1 MEFGQR
7 LKNLRL
13 SQEKTQQ
20 DLASCI
26 GVSVVAVRNW
36 EHGSK
41 KPSMDAL
48 ISLSKALGASVDSL
62 LGISGCFQPMGVIL
76 SPTEKTLLSNYQML
90 DSYGKKAVDTMC
102 ALEKERVD
110 ALRKVSEPKVINF
123 EQVAKAR
130 ERYVP
135 HYTTPSAAG
144 INVPLDGA
152 DFEMMLVD
160 DNVPDDADF
169 AVDIHGNSME
179 PYIHDGDMVFVKKGA
194 ELVIGDVGIFCVDG
208 AMYCK
213 QYYLDEGN
221 NLILVSANPEL
232 RHTNVRVAADSGSSV
247 TTFGKVL
254 LGYRIELPDYLFDDD

>member
-13 SQEKTQQ
+13 SQGKTQQ

-26 GVSVVAVRNW
+26 GVSVVAVRSW

-48 ISLSKALGASVDSL
+48 VSLGKALGTSIDVL
-62 LGISGCFQPMGVIL
+62 LGVAGCFQPVGVIL
-76 SPTEKTLLSNYQML
+76 SPAEDVLLSNYQSL
-90 DSYGKKAVDTMC
+90 DQHGKKVVETIC
-102 ALEKERVD
+102 ALEKERID
-110 ALRKVSEPKVINF
+110 ALREVYKPKVIDF
-123 EQVAKAR
+123 KQAKKSR

-152 DFEMMLVD
+152 DFEMMLAD
-160 DNVPDDADF
+160 DSVPEDADF
-169 AVDIHGNSME
+169 AVDIQGNSME
-179 PYIHDGDMVFVKKGA
+179 PYIHDGDMVFVKKDT
-194 ELVIGDVGIFCVDG
+194 ELAVGDVGIFCVDG

-213 QYYLDEGN
+213 QYYLDEEN

-232 RHTNVRVAADSGSSV
+232 RHTNIHVSADSGSSV
-247 TTFGKVL
+247 TACGKVL
-254 LGYRIELPDYLFDDD
+254 LDCKIELPDYLFEED

>member
-13 SQEKTQQ
+13 SQRKTQQ
-20 DLASCI
+20 DLASRI
-26 GVSVVAVRNW
+26 GVSVVAVRSW

-48 ISLSKALGASVDSL
+48 ISLGDALGTSIDTL
-62 LGISGCFQPMGVIL
+62 LGVAGRFQPVGVIL
-76 SPTEKTLLSNYQML
+76 SPTEMALLDKYQSL
-90 DSYGKKAVDTMC
+90 DQYGKKAVEAIC
-102 ALEKERVD
+102 ALEKERID

-123 EQVAKAR
+123 KQVTKAR

-169 AVDIHGNSME
+169 AVDIQGNSME
-179 PYIHDGDMVFVKKGA
+179 PCIHDGDMVFVKKGA
-194 ELVIGDVGIFCVDG
+194 ELMVGDVGIFCVDG

-213 QYYLDEGN
+213 QYYLDEEN

-254 LGYRIELPDYLFDDD
+254 LGRKIDLPDYLFEED